1 MLPQRPTL
9 VSISPAVHGA
19 RDYTELARLGLVP
32 DDVLDFSTNSNPYGP
47 AENVLAAV
55 RRVVSGASLSRYPDR
70 DCLGLREAIAAA
82 ENVPGANVLPG
93 NGAAEL
99 IQLIALAFVLPDS
112 RHLILAPTFG
122 EYSRAIRLAGGI
134 VTEVRPRAGGPDL
147 YLDVETAVAAI
158 RELQPDGVWLCNPNN
173 PTGQVW
179 AFPELAHL
187 RAAVSSRPVLW
198 VVDESYRYFTPSPV
212 SVLGAADSWT
222 EDETTVVIRS
232 LTKEYALAGLRLGY
246 VVAAASLITTLQKV
260 QPPWSVNTLAQAA
273 GTEALQPAGL
283 VWRQESLSRLQ
294 EEAATLWRELA
305 VLGQKVLPTAATYS
319 LVEVGDAAEFRRRLL
334 ASGLLVR
341 DCTSFGLPG
350 HVRIAA
356 RRPSDNQRLV
366 ETVAALNKN
375 SPLEDH
381 GT

>member
-1 MLPQRPTL
+1 MLAQRGTL
-9 VSISPAVHGA
+9 VSLSPAVHGA
-19 RDYTELARLGLVP
+19 RDYAELARLGLAP

-55 RRVVSGASLSRYPDR
+55 RGVVSGAGLSRYPDR
-70 DCLGLREAIAAA
+70 DCLALRAAIAAA
-82 ENVPGANVLPG
+82 ENVSDSNVLPG

-99 IQLIALAFVLPDS
+99 IQMIALAFVLPGS

-122 EYSRAIRLAGGI
+122 EYSRAIRLAGG
-134 VTEVRPRAGGPDL
+134 VVEEVRPPAGGPDL
-147 YLDVETAVAAI
+147 VLNVETAAAAI

-179 AFPELAHL
+179 ALPELAAL
-187 RAAVSSRPVLW
+187 RAAASARPVLW
-198 VVDESYRYFTPSPV
+198 VVDESYRYFTTSPV
-212 SVLGAADSWT
+212 SVLAAAESWI

-260 QPPWSVNTLAQAA
+260 QPPWSVNTLAQVA
-273 GTEALQPAGL
+273 GTEALQPAGRA
-283 VWRQESLSRLQ
+283 WRQESLSRLQ
-294 EEAATLWRELA
+294 EEAGVLWRELVA
-305 VLGQKVLPTAATYS
+305 LGQKVLPTAATYT
-319 LVEVGDAAEFRRRLL
+319 LVKVGDAAEFRRRLL

-356 RRPSDNQRLV
+356 RRPPHNQRLV
-366 ETVAALNKN
+366 ETLAALSKN
-375 SPLEDH
+375 FSPED
-381 GT
+381 